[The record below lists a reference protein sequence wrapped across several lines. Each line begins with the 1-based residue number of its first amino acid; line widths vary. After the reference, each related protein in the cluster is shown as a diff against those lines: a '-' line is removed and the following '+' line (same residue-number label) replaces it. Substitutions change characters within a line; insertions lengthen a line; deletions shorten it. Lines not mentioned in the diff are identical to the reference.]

1 MNLEMGSR
9 ESRFVAELISLLE
22 LNGAIGVVREKCG
35 RPTAHTHTHT
45 HTWIRFI
52 NVID

>member
-9 ESRFVAELISLLE
+9 KSRFVAELISLLE

-35 RPTAHTHTHT
+35 DLRHTD
-45 HTWIRFI
+45 RQ
-52 NVID
+52 DLSM